1 MNLPNK
7 ITIARIVLTVIFMAF
22 LFVHGL
28 AAKVAAL
35 IIFSVASFTDWAD
48 GYLARRYGQISDLG
62 KFMDPIADKI
72 LVLAAFFAFIELEI
86 VPAWMV
92 VIIVLRESIVTGL
105 RLFALTKNIVLPAQE
120 GGKQKTASQMIAIFV
135 ILISL
140 ILKEAGIQFPAEAIF
155 ILMLI
160 TTALTLISGSS
171 FLYRN
176 RTIFDTLSPKGRG
189 KG

>member
-1 MNLPNK
+1 MNIPNK
-7 ITIARIVLTVIFMAF
+7 LTIARIALTFAFMTF
-22 LFVHGL
+22 LFIRGL
-28 AAKVAAL
+28 PAKAAAL
-35 IIFSVASFTDWAD
+35 IIFSIASFTDWVD
-48 GYLARRYGQISDLG
+48 GYLARKYGQISDFG

-105 RLFALTKNIVLPAQE
+105 RLLALTKNIVLPAQE
-120 GGKQKTASQMIAIFV
+120 GGKQKTASQMAAVFI
-135 ILISL
+135 ILVSL
-140 ILKEAGIQFPAEAIF
+140 ILKEIGILFPPEAIY

-160 TTALTLISGSS
+160 TTALTVISGSS

-176 RTIFDTLSPKGRG
+176 RAIFRINHK
-189 KG
+189 

>member
-1 MNLPNK
+1 
-7 ITIARIVLTVIFMAF
+7 MAL
-22 LFVHGL
+22 LFIHGL
-28 AAKVAAL
+28 AAKIATL
-35 IIFSVASFTDWAD
+35 IIFSIASFTDWVD
-48 GYLARRYGQISDLG
+48 GYLARKYNEVSAFG

-72 LVLAAFFAFIELEI
+72 LVLSAFFAFIELKL

-92 VIIVLRESIVTGL
+92 VIIVLRESVVTGL
-105 RLFALTKNIVLPAQE
+105 RLLALTKNIILPAQE
-120 GGKQKTASQMIAIFV
+120 GGKQKTASQMIAIFI

-140 ILKEAGIQFPAEAIF
+140 ILNEAGMQFPSEAIY

-176 RTIFDTLSPKGRG
+176 RAILMANHR
-189 KG
+189 

>member
-7 ITIARIVLTVIFMAF
+7 FTIARIVLTFVFMAF

-35 IIFSVASFTDWAD
+35 ILFAAASLTDWVD
-48 GYLARRYGQISDLG
+48 GYLARKYDQISDFG

-72 LVLAAFFAFIELEI
+72 LVLSAFFAFIELEL

-92 VIIVLRESIVTGL
+92 VVIVFRESIVTGL
-105 RLFALTKNIVLPAQE
+105 RLFALSRNIVLPAQE

-140 ILKEAGIQFPAEAIF
+140 ILKEIGIKFPAEAIY

-176 RTIFDTLSPKGRG
+176 RVILRANHKL
-189 KG
+189 

>member
-7 ITIARIVLTVIFMAF
+7 FTIARIVLTFVFMAF

-28 AAKVAAL
+28 AAKAAAL
-35 IIFSVASFTDWAD
+35 IIFSAASLTDWAD
-48 GYLARRYGQISDLG
+48 GYLARKYGQISDFG

-72 LVLAAFFAFIELEI
+72 LVLSAFFAFIELEI

-92 VIIVLRESIVTGL
+92 VVIILRESIVTGL
-105 RLFALTKNIVLPAQE
+105 RLFALSRNIILPAQE
-120 GGKQKTASQMIAIFV
+120 GGKQKTASQMIAIFI

-140 ILKEAGIQFPAEAIF
+140 ILKESGIKFPTEVIY

-176 RTIFDTLSPKGRG
+176 RTIFTLSP
-189 KG
+189 

>member
-7 ITIARIVLTVIFMAF
+7 FTLARIALTFVFMAF

-28 AAKVAAL
+28 FAKAAAL
-35 IIFSVASFTDWAD
+35 IIFSAASFTDWVD
-48 GYLARRYGQISDLG
+48 GYLARKYGQITDFG
-62 KFMDPIADKI
+62 KFMDPIADKV
-72 LVLAAFFAFIELEI
+72 LVLSAFFAFIELEI

-92 VIIVLRESIVTGL
+92 VVIVLRESIVTGL
-105 RLFALTKNIVLPAQE
+105 RLLALTRNIVLPAQE
-120 GGKQKTASQMIAIFV
+120 GGKQKTVSQMIAIFV

-140 ILKEAGIQFPAEAIF
+140 ILKELSIYFPAEGIY

-176 RTIFDTLSPKGRG
+176 RSIFRVNLKP
-189 KG
+189 